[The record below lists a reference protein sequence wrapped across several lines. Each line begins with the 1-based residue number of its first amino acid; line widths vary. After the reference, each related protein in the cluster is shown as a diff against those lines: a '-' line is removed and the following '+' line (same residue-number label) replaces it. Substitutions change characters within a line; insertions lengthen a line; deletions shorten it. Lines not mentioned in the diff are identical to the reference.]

1 MLSPSGLTRGV
12 RVLLGMAL
20 ITGCATSPDAPLSSA
35 TFTADASVRTSRAK
49 GAFVSYGAPYHKWGI
64 ELGTVESCSGDVIAE
79 LELTTLSG
87 VTDLPVGSYPLRT
100 TEAPATVPTAYLRY
114 GANTGIDG
122 MLVIES
128 VTPTFITGSFTGN
141 AMINGVATPI
151 TADFGSPVCL

>member
-1 MLSPSGLTRGV
+1 VARGLTRGV
-12 RVLLGMAL
+12 RFLLGLVL
-20 ITGCATSPDAPLSSA
+20 ISACATSPDAPLSSA
-35 TFTADASVRTSRAK
+35 TFTPDASVRTSRAK

-64 ELGTVESCSGDVIAE
+64 EFGTVESCGGDVIAE
-79 LELTTLSG
+79 IELTTLSG
-87 VTDLPVGSYPLRT
+87 VTDLPVGSYPLRA
-100 TEAPATVPTAYLRY
+100 TEMPATVPTAYLRY

-128 VTPTFITGSFTGN
+128 VTPTFVTGSFTGN